1 MAETTGQLR
10 ERLVSGLKAAHDQFL
25 VWNAQTWMRPVH
37 LLGLLC
43 IEERRQEF
51 AVSLLKELGYERQ
64 VGAALR
70 MASAVG
76 GGPRQRAQDEAQA
89 GAALIQAV
97 FNGMDAIDMR
107 LNDEFL
113 KHKQSGAF
121 LKMLK
126 LHGICDAAG
135 KIKAAFLNELLTLA
149 SLPRGD
155 TETDPVLSMQNT
167 PQVYRKFIGMLF
179 VGFAHNLPVEAYV
192 SRVATV
198 SKAHAG
204 VKPACLSA
212 MFMYKVR
219 LERQR
224 CERREAGTRCALV
237 RPGSRRML
245 RDGPLRCDASNRVQ
259 LQLMVSQAHRQ
270 AQRLQERRKEYF
282 AKGEGCLGRR
292 VRQVRRDANARTTL
306 VNKRVVDEL
315 TQTKDYGPKGGRRW
329 RAYTP
334 AECLFFLPSEAD
346 LAKNRRKNLYT
357 RTSASS
363 ERGGRR

>member
-1 MAETTGQLR
+1 MVDPTASFKMWKRGQKLGEGTFGEVYVATHEKTGEVAALKKIKLECEDEGVPGTTLR
-10 ERLVSGLKAAHDQFL
+10 E
-25 VWNAQTWMRPVH
+25 
-37 LLGLLC
+37 
-43 IEERRQEF
+43 
-51 AVSLLKELGYERQ
+51 VSLLKELGYERE
-64 VGAALR
+64 VGASLR

-76 GGPRQRAQDEAQA
+76 SGPRQRAQGEAQA

-97 FNGMDAIDMR
+97 FNGMDAIDRR

-113 KHKQSGAF
+113 KHQQSGAF
-121 LKMLK
+121 LEMLK

-149 SLPRGD
+149 SLARGD

-198 SKAHAG
+198 SKAHLG

-224 CERREAGTRCALV
+224 CERREAGTRCALA
-237 RPGSRRML
+237 GSRRML
-245 RDGPLRCDASNRVQ
+245 RDGPLRCDASTWAPPTTSAARRPSPPPPPLPL
-259 LQLMVSQAHRQ
+259 LQQQ
-270 AQRLQERRKEYF
+270 QQRLRRHPHRVHRR
-282 AKGEGCLGRR
+282 ATHASHALPLGPVPGACTRR
-292 VRQVRRDANARTTL
+292 
-306 VNKRVVDEL
+306 
-315 TQTKDYGPKGGRRW
+315 
-329 RAYTP
+329 
-334 AECLFFLPSEAD
+334 S
-346 LAKNRRKNLYT
+346 
-357 RTSASS
+357 TSA
-363 ERGGRR
+363 RARA